1 MHVLVFD
8 SGVGGLSILEQLQA
22 LNPELQY
29 SYLFDNLYFPYG
41 ELSENTLIQRV
52 KFLLSK
58 AVSKLNPDL
67 LVVACNSAST
77 LSLPYLREA
86 LSIPVV
92 GVVPAIKSAAML
104 SKTRHF
110 GVIATPGTVERA
122 YTEQLIADFAEDCK
136 VELLGSTSLVKLA
149 EQKLA
154 GQSIELSQVEQAL
167 RPWLG
172 MEDLDCVVL
181 GCTHFPLL
189 KAELQQVLGQHTK
202 LIDSG
207 EAIAKRVRHLLQLDA
222 YTIRQAKKM
231 EARAYCTKAS
241 TELGFQ
247 QTLQAYRLT
256 SLQLFT

>member
-8 SGVGGLSILEQLQA
+8 SGVGGLSILEQLQVF
-22 LNPELQY
+22 NPELQY

-41 ELSENTLIQRV
+41 ELSEETLIQRV
-52 KFLLSK
+52 KSLLTK
-58 AVSKLNPDL
+58 AVAELQPEL

-77 LSLPYLREA
+77 LSLPHLREA

-92 GVVPAIKSAAML
+92 GVVPAIKSAAMI

-110 GVIATPGTVERA
+110 GVLATPGTVERA
-122 YTEQLIADFAEDCK
+122 YTEQLIGDFAADCK
-136 VELLGSTSLVKLA
+136 VELLGSTLLVKLA

-154 GQSIELSQVEQAL
+154 GQQIELKQVKQAL
-167 RPWLG
+167 SPWLG
-172 MEDLDCVVL
+172 MRDLDCMVL

-189 KAELQQVLGQHTK
+189 KAELQQVLGQGIS

-207 EAIAKRVRHLLQLDA
+207 EAIAKRVRHLLQLDVQPK
-222 YTIRQAKKM
+222 IRAQKM
-231 EARAYCTKAS
+231 EARAYCTKTS
-241 TELGFQ
+241 TGLGVQ
-247 QTLQAYRLT
+247 QALQAYRLI

>member
-41 ELSENTLIQRV
+41 ELSEDALIQRV
-52 KFLLSK
+52 RSLLTK
-58 AVSKLNPDL
+58 AVSELQPEL

-92 GVVPAIKSAAML
+92 GVVPAIKSAAMY

-122 YTEQLIADFAEDCK
+122 YTEQLIADFASDCK
-136 VELLGSTSLVKLA
+136 VELLGSTLLVKLA

-154 GQSIELSQVEQAL
+154 GKSIQLELIREAL
-167 RPWLG
+167 HPWSTL
-172 MEDLDCVVL
+172 EDLDCVVL

-189 KAELQQVLGQHTK
+189 KEELQLILGQAVR

-222 YTIRQAKKM
+222 APKIQAKKM
-231 EARAYCTKAS
+231 EARAYCTKTS

-247 QTLQAYRLT
+247 QALQAYRLT
-256 SLQLFT
+256 SLQLFS